1 MLFHENIRCTVYG
14 FKAMSNDKSGKSYRD
29 IILLTKF
36 RIAAQM
42 CSGRGL
48 GTWEAQ
54 VASFHSDLRGHGTH
68 GGKGE
73 DKEWISFTKLDRL
86 VKDMKVNFRGW
97 GHSARSP
104 CHQEICDP

>member
-29 IILLTKF
+29 YYSTDEIQNC
-36 RIAAQM
+36 RSDVQ
-42 CSGRGL
+42 RERL
-48 GTWEAQ
+48 GTREAQ
-54 VASFHSDLRGHGTH
+54 AASFHSDLRGHGTH
-68 GGKGE
+68 GGKVE
-73 DKEWISFTKLDRL
+73 DKEWISFTKLNRL
-86 VKDMKVNFRGW
+86 VKDMKVKFRGW